1 MIPDLFYATYMGVI
15 DSSLQEAW
23 IQYFH
28 ADKLFDDLLEKNK
41 IFGES
46 DVKNGL
52 LFKQILDILEE
63 YGSLEVM

>member
-1 MIPDLFYATYMGVI
+1 MIPDLFYATYTGVI

-28 ADKLFDDLLEKNK
+28 VDKLFDDLLEKYK

-46 DVKNGL
+46 DIKSGL
-52 LFKQILDILEE
+52 LFNQIMDILEE
-63 YGSLEVM
+63 YGSLDVM